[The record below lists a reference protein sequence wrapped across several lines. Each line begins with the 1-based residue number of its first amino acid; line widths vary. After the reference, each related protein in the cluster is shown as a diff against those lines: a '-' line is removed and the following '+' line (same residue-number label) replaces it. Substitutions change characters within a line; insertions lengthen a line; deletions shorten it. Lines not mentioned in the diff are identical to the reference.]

1 MSDSSSS
8 YSYDSE
14 ELDPANIM
22 EEYIAQQN
30 VLGSNAT
37 QLIDTF
43 NSGPSHRQSG
53 PRKCIQGTMKVLTN
67 VL

>member
-30 VLGSNAT
+30 VLGSIA
-37 QLIDTF
+37 I
-43 NSGPSHRQSG
+43 
-53 PRKCIQGTMKVLTN
+53 
-67 VL
+67 